1 MFISEIKNYSPEEF
15 SSETKRAIFGKLDAL
30 GIPFSRVDTGDG
42 TTMEACI
49 PIGEALG
56 APVVKTVFLTNRQQ
70 NKFWLYV
77 TSGDKPFVTRD
88 FCGAL
93 GIPRVSFAP
102 EELLL
107 SVLGTPHGATTVL
120 SLNSPKAGN
129 AQVDA
134 TTAAVVLDKD
144 GKVQL
149 VMDKAIADSESFSCT
164 DGTPFGFIRL
174 ETRDLSGRFL
184 PSTGHEAI
192 II

>member
-120 SLNSPKAGN
+120 SLVN
-129 AQVDA
+129 
-134 TTAAVVLDKD
+134 DKD

-149 VMDKAIADSESFSCT
+149 VLDKAIADSESFSCT